1 MPTMTLRLNEKTSQ
15 SLDVLAKAMDRSKS
29 YIAAQAIDDF
39 VKLNA
44 WQVEAIEQGVSE
56 ADAGNVVDHS
66 ALKQHWESRLAN
78 SLD

>member
-1 MPTMTLRLNEKTSQ
+1 MPTMRLRLDEKTSQ
-15 SLDVLAKAMDRSKS
+15 SLEVLAKAMDRSTS
-29 YIAAQAIDDF
+29 YLATRAIDDF

-56 ADAGNVVDHS
+56 ADVGNFVEHS